1 MGTPPQVF
9 TTSEVMQLPIQ
20 ANLPHPTNS
29 PIGIVPEAAKKNPS
43 TIECFF
49 NIIPLLRGR
58 NFRLLGWALFSE
70 TV

>member
-43 TIECFF
+43 KIECFD
-49 NIIPLLRGR
+49 IK
-58 NFRLLGWALFSE
+58 SYS
-70 TV
+70 

>member
-43 TIECFF
+43 KNECFYSTF
-49 NIIPLLRGR
+49 YEEGT
-58 NFRLLGWALFSE
+58 FVVLGCALFSN
-70 TV
+70 